1 MKLSL
6 NCMRDTLITLEN
18 WLVLTD
24 DLQFD
29 YLDLNEICKSSE
41 LLKYSR
47 PDIAY
52 TLVMLKEAGFIEALI
67 VYASN
72 EIHELDV
79 IRLTYSGHQFLDTI
93 RPQSTWDKIQSIS
106 EKTGFKSISS
116 IMEIADII
124 LPETIKSVLHS

>member
-6 NCMRDTLITLEN
+6 SCIRDTLITLEN

-24 DLQFD
+24 DLQFI
-29 YLDLNEICKSSE
+29 YLDLDKICKSSE
-41 LLKYSR
+41 MLKYSR

-52 TLVMLKEAGFIEALI
+52 TLVMLKEAGFIEAVI
-67 VYASN
+67 DYGSN
-72 EIHELDV
+72 VIYELDV

-93 RPQSTWDKIQSIS
+93 RPQSTWDKIQAIS
-106 EKTGFKSISS
+106 EKTGLKSISS